1 MNIAKSQDIILIHRN
16 PLHSYTLTMKNR
28 KEKLRKQSHSTKRMK
43 YWGISLPKETKDLYA
58 ENCKTLMKK
67 IKDNTNS
74 WRNIP
79 SSWIRTI
86 NIVKISI
93 QPKTI
98 YRFNA
103 IHNKLPIVF
112 FTELEQV
119 VSQFVWKHKKSL
131 VYQSILE
138 KEEWNWRNQPVWL
151 QTIPQSY
158 NHQYSMVLA
167 QRQKY
172 GSMEQNIKPRDK
184 SMHLWIS
191 YLGERKKYKMEKR
204 QYL

>member
-1 MNIAKSQDIILIHRN
+1 
-16 PLHSYTLTMKNR
+16 
-28 KEKLRKQSHSTKRMK
+28 
-43 YWGISLPKETKDLYA
+43 
-58 ENCKTLMKK
+58 MKK

-138 KEEWNWRNQPVWL
+138 KEEWNWRNQPV
-151 QTIPQSY
+151 
-158 NHQYSMVLA
+158 
-167 QRQKY
+167 
-172 GSMEQNIKPRDK
+172 
-184 SMHLWIS
+184 
-191 YLGERKKYKMEKR
+191 
-204 QYL
+204 